1 MPQTTAARPR
11 SPARAFVML
20 AALVGGAQ
28 VLAPLVAIVTAIAGA
43 LGLALVFGR
52 GRDARV
58 PPDDLTGLP
67 ARDALE
73 TGVAQTLDTSR
84 PPLFA
89 VLVADLDDFHR
100 FNATWGRDAGDALL
114 RSSAGRLASVLR
126 ADDLLCRLDADAF
139 AVLIRPAPHLTVDAL
154 LAIGDRLLDALG
166 EPVAVGQTHAYASAS
181 VGIAL
186 STGFG
191 SGDAAR
197 LIAAAERAM
206 LEARAGGAGSLMLY
220 SPVMD
225 GGAGADADLAPD
237 IARAFAAG
245 EIEAWFQPQFTADG
259 LHLTGMEALAR
270 WRHPTRGLIPPGAFL
285 ATIEALGQSER
296 LSEAM
301 LDQALAALAGWDAAG
316 LAVPRVSVNLGANE
330 LRRPSLA
337 DRVETILDRHG
348 LAPDRLVLEVLESV
362 AAQPGD
368 GLMLRNLARLRQIG
382 CGLDMDDFGTGHAS
396 IAALRQF
403 GVSRIKIARSFVTRL
418 DADADQRAM
427 VRAILTL
434 GRQLGLATL
443 AEGVETEGE
452 RAMLE
457 HLGCGEVQGFGLAR
471 PMPRAALETWLRHRP
486 TRAAM
491 AAPSRSPP
499 IAAAVPAAHPV
510 V

>member
-166 EPVAVGQTHAYASAS
+166 EPAAVGQTHAYASAS

-220 SPVMD
+220 SPAMD
-225 GGAGADADLAPD
+225 GGADADLAPD

-301 LDQALAALAGWDAAG
+301 LDQALAALAGWDAVG

-368 GLMLRNLARLRQIG
+368 GLMQRNLARLRQIG
-382 CGLDMDDFGTGHAS
+382 RGLDMDDFGTGHAS

-486 TRAAM
+486 TRAATATPTRSAPN
-491 AAPSRSPP
+491 AATVPS
-499 IAAAVPAAHPV
+499 AHPAV
-510 V
+510 